1 MSTAAVPTSSIHLD
15 LHSYFLQRNSDLK
28 QLSHALQSGDLAGAQ
43 QVFGAIHSLGQNGPF
58 ANGDAF
64 KVNQRQHDFDAIGQ
78 ALQSGDLAG
87 AKQAFGQLMSTF
99 LRQHRPEPSPAAVV
113 TLSGASPASAA
124 AAGNAGAQP
133 TAVAQGSG
141 VSVVA

>member
-1 MSTAAVPTSSIHLD
+1 MSTAAVPSSSIHLD

-99 LRQHRPEPSPAAVV
+99 LRQHKPEPSPAAVV

-133 TAVAQGSG
+133 TAVTQGSG
-141 VSVVA
+141 VSVIA